1 MNKERKKLQEK
12 KRRIART
19 RAKVSGSTEKPRLSV
34 RRSLSHVY
42 AQLIDDTQGK
52 TVVAVSDIDLDEKIA
67 KGKTKTELATA
78 VGQAV
83 AEQALSK
90 GVKKVV
96 FDRRDKKFHGRVKAV
111 AEGAREKGLNF

>member
-1 MNKERKKLQEK
+1 MQEK

-19 RAKVSGSTEKPRLSV
+19 RAKVYGSTDKPRFTV
-34 RRSLSHVY
+34 RRSLSHIY
-42 AQLIDDTQGK
+42 AQLIDDTLSK
-52 TVVAVSDIDLDEKIA
+52 TIVAVSDLDLDEKVA

-83 AEQALSK
+83 AERALSQ
-90 GVKKVV
+90 GIKKVV

-111 AEGAREKGLNF
+111 AEGAREGGLIF